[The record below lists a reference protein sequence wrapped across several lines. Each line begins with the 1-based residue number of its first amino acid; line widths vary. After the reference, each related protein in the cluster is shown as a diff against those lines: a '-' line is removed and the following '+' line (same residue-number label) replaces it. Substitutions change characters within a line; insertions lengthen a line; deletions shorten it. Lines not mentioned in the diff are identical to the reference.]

1 MEQYDVV
8 VGDITILANRSN
20 MVDFT
25 LPYTG
30 SGFKMLVTVQHGRQ
44 QTMWIFVKPFSW
56 DLWLSIVII
65 STFIGVS
72 ILVME
77 RNVNAPTDQ
86 EGLPNRK
93 KLSPATIL
101 WFPISQAILP
111 ESN

>member
-1 MEQYDVV
+1 MTNTYLSNISSLDVIMSFLHPDNIV
-8 VGDITILANRSN
+8 LQAG
-20 MVDFT
+20 
-25 LPYTG
+25 
-30 SGFKMLVTVQHGRQ
+30 H
-44 QTMWIFVKPFSW
+44 
-56 DLWLSIVII
+56 VII

>member
-1 MEQYDVV
+1 MR
-8 VGDITILANRSN
+8 LK
-20 MVDFT
+20 FT
-25 LPYTG
+25 NLC
-30 SGFKMLVTVQHGRQ
+30 
-44 QTMWIFVKPFSW
+44 W